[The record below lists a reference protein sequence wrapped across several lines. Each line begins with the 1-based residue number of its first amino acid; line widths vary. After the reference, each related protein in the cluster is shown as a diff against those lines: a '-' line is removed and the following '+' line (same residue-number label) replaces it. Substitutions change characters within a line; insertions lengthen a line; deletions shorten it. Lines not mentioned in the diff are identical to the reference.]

1 MNIIIGITGPTGSGK
16 SVLSKY
22 CNKFGFRHINCDTLA
37 REAVQKHSEG
47 LLALTMSFGN
57 DILNNDGSLNRKRLA
72 AKAFC
77 SKENTEL
84 LNKTILPFIKKLVLK
99 ETNKG
104 KILLDAPTLFES
116 GINKICF
123 KTIAVLS
130 DKNIRLERI
139 IARDNLAEEDALL
152 RINAG
157 KSDNFYKENADYI
170 IYNNKT
176 ETEFFIKFNK
186 VLNEILQQGENL

>member
-16 SVLSKY
+16 SVLSEY
-22 CNKFGFRHINCDTLA
+22 CNKFGFRHVNCDTLA
-37 REAVQKHSEG
+37 REAVKKDSEG
-47 LLALTMSFGN
+47 LLALCKVFGN
-57 DILNNDGSLNRKRLA
+57 DIINADGTLERKKLA
-72 AKAFC
+72 AKAFS

-116 GINKICF
+116 GINEICF

-130 DKNIRLERI
+130 NKEIRLNRI
-139 IARDNLAEEDALL
+139 ISRDKLTKEEALL
-152 RINAG
+152 RMNAG
-157 KSDNFYKENADYI
+157 KSDDFYKEKADYI

-176 ETEFFIKFNK
+176 EKEFFNEFST
-186 VLNEILQQGENL
+186 VLNQILQQGENL